1 MLKGQPGQLCLPL
14 TWTIN
19 SHHARSIW
27 IFTHLYLHLG
37 SRLIIIHQKKKHKN
51 LRSGFKRFGG
61 LLWTG
66 GLLPLTYLPTSDR
79 PEALPDLWVKWVVV
93 GAMRALSRVV
103 ARLVYQCFMV
113 LLVQHLHN
121 NDNNNNPFFF
131 SRTTQTSLF
140 ASSAPLSNPHLN
152 DTTLHL
158 AIPKYFD
165 NKRHFRKFEQSILRQ
180 CEMSPSLHSNTNT
193 HSAPFHSSN
202 AGPQVL
208 EAVYTVLL

>member
-1 MLKGQPGQLCLPL
+1 
-14 TWTIN
+14 
-19 SHHARSIW
+19 
-27 IFTHLYLHLG
+27 
-37 SRLIIIHQKKKHKN
+37 
-51 LRSGFKRFGG
+51 
-61 LLWTG
+61 
-66 GLLPLTYLPTSDR
+66 
-79 PEALPDLWVKWVVV
+79 
-93 GAMRALSRVV
+93 MRALSRVV

-165 NKRHFRKFEQSILRQ
+165 NKRHFRKFEQSIPEAMRDVPIITLKHKHPQ
-180 CEMSPSLHSNTNT
+180 CSISLCNWSTSVGSSVYSTPVISPADKKEKADFINT
-193 HSAPFHSSN
+193 F
-202 AGPQVL
+202 
-208 EAVYTVLL
+208 